1 MAITTDDLYCQNMK
15 DLQYISIIFFEI
27 LGNKTITP
35 EEKIRIEYCVVLMRT
50 IAEKQLYINSMKI

>member
-1 MAITTDDLYCQNMK
+1 MAITTDDLYRQNMK